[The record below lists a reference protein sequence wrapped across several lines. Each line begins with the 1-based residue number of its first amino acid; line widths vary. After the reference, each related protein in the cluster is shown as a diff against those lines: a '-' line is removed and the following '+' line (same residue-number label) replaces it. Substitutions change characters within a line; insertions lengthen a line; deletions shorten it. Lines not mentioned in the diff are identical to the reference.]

1 MHGYNHF
8 VSVEV
13 WGDKVI
19 AATGKELLVF
29 GSDDV
34 REASSKRP
42 ILTPYGAYF
51 DRVRGVT
58 YMVKRGLWKFV

>member
-1 MHGYNHF
+1 L
-8 VSVEV
+8 
-13 WGDKVI
+13 GDKVI

-34 REASSKRP
+34 REAFSKRP

-51 DRVRGVT
+51 DRVRGVA